1 MKVKNPRLL
10 RYALRA
16 LPVLASTGKGVA
28 AALVEGRICIE
39 WAHDTLKLT
48 ATDGHRSCCVTL
60 QGEATGVRDVKTV
73 HFTMGDSDFA
83 LGDEARL
90 PEMLFLGPEGQV
102 RTMGTAS
109 VTPLRESK
117 GWGPLGLSDGE
128 VREQERQAAESP
140 FGYEFRLSENHMPL
154 NKLNELKA
162 GIIEKGAGVR
172 TIRLNPSYL
181 QDALDIYSRLWS
193 LDEMD
198 GLPVGTFVLPT
209 TPNSP
214 VLLRATGKSF
224 EVEMIISP
232 YTSP

>member
-48 ATDGHRSCCVTL
+48 ATDGHRSCCITL
-60 QGEATGVRDVKTV
+60 QGEATGARDVKTV

-102 RTMGTAS
+102 RTMGTGA
-109 VTPLRESK
+109 
-117 GWGPLGLSDGE
+117 
-128 VREQERQAAESP
+128 SP

-154 NKLNELKA
+154 NKLDELKA

-172 TIRLNPSYL
+172 TIRLNPVYL
-181 QDALDIYSRLWS
+181 QDALDIYSRLWN
-193 LDEMD
+193 LDEME